1 MMTEKDFIVQFY
13 VFEIKFNFILTD
25 KGERLTSSDHNL
37 ELADKMIWF
46 GNFENNV
53 QHRISYPKSDLD
65 CLLGTTKKMCTFF

>member
-37 ELADKMIWF
+37 ELADKMI
-46 GNFENNV
+46 
-53 QHRISYPKSDLD
+53 
-65 CLLGTTKKMCTFF
+65 